1 LFSSFSGKIKKLP
14 PYFKIGQIFIKG
26 ENVEFFLQQMVNG
39 FSLGSIYALIA
50 IGYTLVYGVL
60 RLINF
65 AHGDIM
71 MVGAFITFMLVTLGK
86 VPFPVAV
93 LLTLVLTGIVGILTH
108 QVAYRPLLES
118 NAPKI
123 SLLITAIGISFFLE
137 SLFNLIANSVFG
149 NSYQAFPAPSYLT
162 KMVSIG
168 GIQVTLLTLIV
179 PLLTLAILG
188 ALLYLL
194 YRTRLGIAIRALAFD
209 IQTVKLMGVDTN
221 LVIMGVF
228 FLGSILA
235 GLGGIIY
242 ATAYPSIDP
251 YMGMLVG
258 LKAFAAAVVGGIG
271 SVTGAVIGGFILGFV
286 EIVIPGFFPE
296 LGGYKDAFAFILL
309 IFVLLFRPTG
319 IMGIDFEKTR
329 F

>member
-1 LFSSFSGKIKKLP
+1 M
-14 PYFKIGQIFIKG
+14 
-26 ENVEFFLQQMVNG
+26 EFFLQQLVNG

-50 IGYTLVYGVL
+50 IGYTMIYGIL

-71 MVGAFITFMLVTLGK
+71 MVGAFLAFIMVTLWK
-86 VPFPVAV
+86 VPFSLAV
-93 LLTLVLTGIVGILTH
+93 VVTLFLTGIVGILTY
-108 QVAYRPLLES
+108 QVAYRPLLEKG
-118 NAPKI
+118 APKI

-137 SLFNLIANSVFG
+137 SLFNLIANSLFG
-149 NSYQAFPAPSYLT
+149 NNYQAFPAPDYLS
-162 KMVSIG
+162 KMLTIG
-168 GIQVTLLTLIV
+168 GVKVSVLTLIV
-179 PLLTLAILG
+179 PVLTLAILG
-188 ALLYLL
+188 GVLYLL
-194 YRTRLGIAIRALAFD
+194 YRTRLGVAIRALAFD

-221 LVIMGVF
+221 LVIIGVF
-228 FLGSILA
+228 FLGSVLA
-235 GLGGIIY
+235 ALGGVIY

-319 IMGIDFEKTR
+319 IMGIDFEKKR